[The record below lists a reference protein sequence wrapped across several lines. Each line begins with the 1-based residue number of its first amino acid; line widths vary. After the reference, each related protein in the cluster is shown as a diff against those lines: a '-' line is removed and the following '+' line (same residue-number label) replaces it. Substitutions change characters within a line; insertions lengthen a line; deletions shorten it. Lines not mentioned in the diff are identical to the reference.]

1 MKSNLTNND
10 YISILNY
17 YKKPIPNS
25 KNETKTQAEK
35 IMANKLCK
43 CIKKIDKRNEAKSIR
58 ICTKT
63 LFQNRGF
70 SRGRFQCKN
79 KNSVTFKKN
88 NKRRSHYR
96 SRHNR

>member
-1 MKSNLTNND
+1 MKTNLNNTD
-10 YISILNY
+10 YITILNY
-17 YKKPIPNS
+17 YNKPIPTS
-25 KNETKTQAEK
+25 KKEIKRQAEK

-43 CIKKIDKRNEAKSIR
+43 CIKKIDDRNEAKSIR

-79 KNSVTFKKN
+79 KNTVTFKKM
-88 NKRRSHYR
+88 KQRTHR
-96 SRHNR
+96 SRHNRK

>member
-17 YKKPIPNS
+17 YQKSIPTSKK
-25 KNETKTQAEK
+25 ETKKQAEK
-35 IMANKLCK
+35 IMATKLCK
-43 CIKKIDKRNEAKSIR
+43 CIKKIDTRNEAKSIR

-70 SRGRFQCKN
+70 SRGRFKCKP
-79 KNSVTFKKN
+79 KNSVTFRKM
-88 NKRRSHYR
+88 NKRRTR
-96 SRHNR
+96 KLK